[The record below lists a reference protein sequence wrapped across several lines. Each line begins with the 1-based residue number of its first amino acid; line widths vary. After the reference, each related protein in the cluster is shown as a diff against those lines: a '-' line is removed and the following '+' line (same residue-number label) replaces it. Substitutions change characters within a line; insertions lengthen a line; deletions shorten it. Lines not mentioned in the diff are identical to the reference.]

1 MSTTNYASPA
11 RLAKRSRPS
20 EVALEDNM
28 QTRREGTKR
37 RRTSTGDDV
46 VGGHPISPNTLELSQ
61 KLACNDATSD
71 FALSTDD
78 KDATRPS
85 DGWSLTRGIAGQFT
99 HLDPILSADEQ

>member
-61 KLACNDATSD
+61 KLACND
-71 FALSTDD
+71 D

>member
-20 EVALEDNM
+20 EVALENM
-28 QTRREGTKR
+28 QTRRDGTKR

-46 VGGHPISPNTLELSQ
+46 VEGHPKSPNALELSQ
-61 KLACNDATSD
+61 KSARYGTTSEV
-71 FALSTDD
+71 ALSIDD

-85 DGWSLTRGIAGQFT
+85 DCWSLTRGIAGQFT

>member
-20 EVALEDNM
+20 EVALENI

-46 VGGHPISPNTLELSQ
+46 VEGHPSPNSLDLS
-61 KLACNDATSD
+61 KKPACYDTTSEA
-71 FALSTDD
+71 ALSIDD

-85 DGWSLTRGIAGQFT
+85 DCWALTRGIAGQFT